1 MTKSPDRTAVLAD
14 LRARFGDARVT
25 DDVSDLLVYSSDG
38 STLHDAV
45 PAGVVF
51 PETTE
56 EVVDVVRLCARH
68 GAPFVARGAGTGLSG
83 GAMALD
89 GGIVVA
95 LNRMRSI
102 LEVDV
107 ANRRAR
113 VQPGVANLAI
123 SRAVAEHGLHY
134 APDPSSQA
142 VCSIGGNVAHNSGGP
157 HTLKAGVTVNHV
169 LGLQLVLSDGT
180 LVDVGGPDRPGYDL
194 AALITGSEGTFGIV
208 TEVTVRLSPIPQAVR
223 TAVASFA
230 TIDDASRAVSAVIA
244 GGIVPAALEMLDDVV
259 VAALEAAFG
268 LSFPA
273 GAGAL
278 LLLECD
284 GPEVGLDDE
293 IGHAAALC
301 RDCGALDVRMA
312 RDDAERAAL
321 WTARKKAFGALG
333 RIARNY
339 CTQDGVI
346 PRTKLPE
353 MLRRVRAIA
362 DRHGLRVA
370 NVFHAGDGNLHPCI
384 LFDDRD
390 ADERARVVAAGRE
403 ILDACL
409 ALGGSLSGEHGI
421 GVEKREAMARM
432 FDASDLAVMAA
443 LREALDPL
451 GLANPN
457 KVLPG
462 GSRCVELG
470 PRGKQVHA

>member
-1 MTKSPDRTAVLAD
+1 MSTTHDRSAVLAA
-14 LRARFGDARVT
+14 LTARLGAERVT
-25 DDVSDLLVYSSDG
+25 SDVADLLVYASDG
-38 STLHDAV
+38 STLHDAT

-51 PETTE
+51 PESTA
-56 EVVDVVRLCARH
+56 EVVDIVTTCAAH
-68 GAPFVARGAGTGLSG
+68 GVPFVARGSGTGLSG

-95 LNRMRSI
+95 LNRLRRI
-102 LEVDV
+102 LDVDV
-107 ANRRAR
+107 PNRCAR

-123 SRAVAEHGLHY
+123 SRAVEHHGLHY

-157 HTLKAGVTVNHV
+157 HTLKNGVTVNHV
-169 LGLQLVLSDGT
+169 LGLQIVLSDGT
-180 LVDVGGPDRPGYDL
+180 LVDVGGPERPGYDL

-208 TEVTVRLSPIPQAVR
+208 TEVTVKLSPLPEGVR
-223 TAVASFA
+223 TAIAAFA
-230 TIDDASRAVSAVIA
+230 TIDDASHAVTSVIA
-244 GGIVPAALEMLDDVV
+244 GGLMPAALEMLDRVV

-268 LSFPA
+268 LTFPP
-273 GAGAL
+273 GAAAL

-284 GPEVGLDDE
+284 GPEDGLDDE
-293 IGHAAALC
+293 ISRAVDIC
-301 RDCGALDVRMA
+301 REHGALEVRLA
-312 RDDAERAAL
+312 RDDNERAAL

-353 MLRRVRAIA
+353 MLRRVGEIA
-362 DRHGLRVA
+362 DRHRLRVA

-390 ADERARVVAAGRE
+390 ADERARVVSAGRE
-403 ILDACL
+403 ILDVCL
-409 ALGGSLSGEHGI
+409 ELGGSLSGEHGI
-421 GVEKREAMARM
+421 GIEKREAMARM
-432 FDASDLAVMAA
+432 FAEDDLAVMRA

-451 GLANPN
+451 GLCNPH

-470 PRGKQVHA
+470 PGGKQVHA